1 VEVGVADREGMV
13 VEPVGEGVAE
23 RVVCEGEA
31 LEDNKGVSESVD
43 VAEAVGD
50 TEGVAM
56 ALGDAEVDA
65 VPVGDAEGVA
75 VAEPVPEGV
84 AVPLPLALPVAVT
97 EKEGVPE
104 GLRLVVSVPEGVRVG
119 EAPEDS
125 DAVGEDVLEGVPEG
139 LRERLLLLE
148 GVLLQEGVPLGVG
161 EACKRRRPNPPP
173 TLSLPRSVSASH
185 ASAGR
190 AAAGPAA
197 AASSGAPDAEGERE
211 PEGVLC
217 NRWGNR
223 VSGALCS
230 ASLRPRATW
239 VSCAPCSA
247 AARRRNDPAALNE
260 SALVMFVTFMHAVE
274 GILCAAARALQDASS
289 ALAKDA

>member
-1 VEVGVADREGMV
+1 MV

-97 EKEGVPE
+97 EK
-104 GLRLVVSVPEGVRVG
+104 
-119 EAPEDS
+119 
-125 DAVGEDVLEGVPEG
+125 EGVPEG